1 MKTATVPAQITT
13 VEDKIAGNLTLQQ
26 MVLLAS
32 PVFIDFALYA
42 LLPTSLKLNTYKLI
56 LMTLVTFVAGI
67 LAIRV
72 KSKILLAWAITIFR
86 YNERPRYY
94 VFNKNN
100 TYLRFKMN
108 APINKSSET
117 ETIQSLEQIV
127 RRNRPQLS
135 QEDVFRLETILAN
148 PSVNLSFA
156 TSKKGGL
163 YVSITEVK

>member
-1 MKTATVPAQITT
+1 MKTTTVPAQITT

-42 LLPTSLKLNTYKLI
+42 LLPAMLKLNAYKLV
-56 LMTLVTFVAGI
+56 LMSLVTITASL

-72 KSKILLAWAITIFR
+72 KSKILLVWAITIFS
-86 YNERPRYY
+86 YNARPGYY

-100 TYLRFKMN
+100 IYLRAQGAVHAN
-108 APINKSSET
+108 EAEQQTAPTVEQLTPQKVTRLSE
-117 ETIQSLEQIV
+117 
-127 RRNRPQLS
+127 
-135 QEDVFRLETILAN
+135 EDVFRLERILAN
-148 PSVNLSFA
+148 PSANLSFA

-163 YVSITEVK
+163 YVSISEIK